1 VQSPVG
7 VRVAC
12 IDIGSNTTRLL
23 VADCVGGELREVH
36 QERVF
41 TRIGQGLAASGAIA
55 PEKIDEVVAVVRA
68 QMEVARRH
76 GAQAIRGVATAAI
89 RTASNGVVL
98 VAAIAERAGLVVE
111 IVSGEEEARLAFE
124 GAAAMLDPD
133 TTLALRAGG
142 PGAALGVIDV
152 GGGSAELVVGHAP
165 ACVDWWASVPLGS
178 GALTEHCLHGDPP
191 TAAELGAARGQ
202 VAAALAGLAPPC
214 PAVAVAVGGS
224 ATSLGRVAGPV
235 LDLPTFERALSVLT
249 GEPSATVA
257 QRFEIDPQRAR
268 LLPAGLL
275 ILQGA
280 ARLLEATV
288 RVGRGGIRE
297 GVLLEAV
304 RP

>member
-1 VQSPVG
+1 VQSPLG

-23 VADCVGGELREVH
+23 VADCIGGELREVH
-36 QERVF
+36 QERAF

-68 QMEVARRH
+68 QMEVARSH
-76 GAQAIRGVATAAI
+76 GAEAIRGVATAAI

-98 VAAIAERAGLVVE
+98 VAAIAERAGLLVE
-111 IVSGEEEARLAFE
+111 IVSGKEEARLAFE
-124 GAAAMLDPD
+124 GAAAMLDPE
-133 TTLALRAGG
+133 TAAALDAGG
-142 PGAALGVIDV
+142 TAAPLGVIDV
-152 GGGSAELVVGHAP
+152 GGGSSELVVGHAP
-165 ACVDWWASVPLGS
+165 DRVDWWASVALGS
-178 GALTEHCLHGDPP
+178 GALTEHCLHTDPP
-191 TAAELGAARGQ
+191 TAPELAAARSE

-214 PAVAVAVGGS
+214 PRLAVAVGGS
-224 ATSLGRVAGPV
+224 ATSLGRVAGYL
-235 LDLPTFERALSVLT
+235 LDPPAFERALSVLT
-249 GEPSATVA
+249 GERSAAVA
-257 QRFEIDPQRAR
+257 ARFEIDPQRAR

-280 ARLLEATV
+280 SRLLEATV